1 MAGRT
6 SAAWG
11 ADLVQGATRFADWR
25 RGREVGA
32 RIPTALW
39 ELAVKLAERHGVSR
53 ASQALRVGYY
63 SLQDRV
69 EARRSASATSAAVEK
84 AKSRTFVEL
93 SAAPF
98 GAACECSI
106 EFEKPCGTKLRVQL
120 RGPQLPDLATLGR
133 EFWAS
138 R

>member
-6 SAAWG
+6 SAVWA
-11 ADLVQGATRFADWR
+11 ADLARGAARLADWR
-25 RGREVGA
+25 RGRELGA

-39 ELAVKLAERHGVSR
+39 NLAVRLAERHGVSR
-53 ASQALRVGYY
+53 TSQALRVGYY
-63 SLQDRV
+63 SLQERV
-69 EARRSASATSAAVEK
+69 EARGRESATSATVEK
-84 AKSRTFVEL
+84 AMSPTFVEL
-93 SAAPF
+93 PAASC

-120 RGPQLPDLATLGR
+120 RGPQLPDLVALGR
-133 EFWAS
+133 EFWES